1 MIRRFWTWYTL
12 YLKSRLTFSNHVNS
26 VRAEISVIGFW
37 KNYQCGR
44 GLKHSCPWGKR
55 CREQADQWSMTTN
68 LCHACTFAAKVPVL
82 QFRLFIPGGCF
93 SVHQTYTHYSHFVIA
108 IWMTFKSYRGWIL
121 WSFKKSTEYSSIR
134 NIASQYKPYNRSDIW
149 NWHPFVWLW
158 TEEVLWTRWGQWSL
172 DCNHVALALWPY
184 GYQEYAYK
192 SNRKAMSPT
201 RPLFIDAGRWVNAHN
216 ESPFTMFS
224 LTSNIFGKMRCSL
237 RSCIPV

>member
-108 IWMTFKSYRGWIL
+108 IWMTLKSYRGWIL

-149 NWHPFVWLW
+149 NWHPLYDCGQRKCYERDEVNDPW
-158 TEEVLWTRWGQWSL
+158 TAITL
-172 DCNHVALALWPY
+172 LWPY
-184 GYQEYAYK
+184 GPTATK
-192 SNRKAMSPT
+192 NMHTKAT
-201 RPLFIDAGRWVNAHN
+201 ERQCHPLD
-216 ESPFTMFS
+216 PFS
-224 LTSNIFGKMRCSL
+224 LMQEGGSMLTMNHHSPCFL
-237 RSCIPV
+237 